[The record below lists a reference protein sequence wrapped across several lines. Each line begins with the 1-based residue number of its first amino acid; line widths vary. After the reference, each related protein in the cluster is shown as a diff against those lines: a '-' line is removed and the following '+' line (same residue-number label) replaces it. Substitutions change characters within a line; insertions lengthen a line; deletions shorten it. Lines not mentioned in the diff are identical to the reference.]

1 MMREIRLFDAA
12 NAEISEARD
21 WYDKESLGLG
31 DRFVDELE
39 NVLERIA
46 IEPGRFPYVLP
57 GLRRALLTVFP
68 YAVFFREKGDVI
80 FVISCFHSSRD
91 PKIWQRMDND

>member
-1 MMREIRLFDAA
+1 VKSGSSTPPTLK
-12 NAEISEARD
+12 SARRGIGTT
-21 WYDKESLGLG
+21 KKAPGLG

-39 NVLERIA
+39 NILERIA
-46 IEPGRFPYVLP
+46 IAPGRFPYVLP
-57 GLRRALLTVFP
+57 SVRRALLTVFP
-68 YAVFFREKGDVI
+68 YAVFFRERGDVI